1 MLGNIHIAYLYTF
14 FLGAPVIVFGLNLH
28 KLQTTYAVGAEPY
41 LLSVGMVPLV
51 LVVHVEVVGIKV
63 RGVVLR
69 ISFAIYLL
77 HIIIGLCHLQQQAQ
91 LSHVC
96 NKLGIGAIHELYA
109 AHLLE
114 CDRGKGAQYVV
125 DCCHKRWQK

>member
-1 MLGNIHIAYLYTF
+1 MQGIDIVAQMPTEKQAALLLGNIHMAYLYTF
-14 FLGAPVIVFGLNLH
+14 FLGAPVVVFGLNLH

-51 LVVHVEVVGIKV
+51 LVVHV
-63 RGVVLR
+63 
-69 ISFAIYLL
+69 
-77 HIIIGLCHLQQQAQ
+77 
-91 LSHVC
+91 
-96 NKLGIGAIHELYA
+96 HELYA